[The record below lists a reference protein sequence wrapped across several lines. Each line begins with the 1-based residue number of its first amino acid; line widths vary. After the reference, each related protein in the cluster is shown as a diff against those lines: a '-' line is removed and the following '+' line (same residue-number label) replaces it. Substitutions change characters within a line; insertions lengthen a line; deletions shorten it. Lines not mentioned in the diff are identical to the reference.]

1 MARRRQDYAGDANPE
16 ICNTPFALSKAVGRR
31 RRVKR
36 VPMNLIDISWPISQ
50 NMTAYKDKK
59 VVAIEHTKTFKQDNV
74 RETMLHLGSHTGTH
88 VDAPAHFL
96 ENGKSIDQIP
106 LDMFIG
112 SCTVLDLTNVEE
124 RIVLEDLEQETIEK
138 DSIVLFK
145 TRNSFLSP
153 EAAFNASFIYLTLS
167 GAQYL
172 VKKRVKAVGVDYLG
186 IERSQPNHET
196 HTELLRNNVGII
208 EGLRLQGVEPG
219 NYTLWCLPLNVVG
232 IEAAPARAVLVP

>member
-1 MARRRQDYAGDANPE
+1 MKL
-16 ICNTPFALSKAVGRR
+16 F
-31 RRVKR
+31 
-36 VPMNLIDISWPISQ
+36 DISWPISQ

-59 VVAIEHTKTFKQDNV
+59 IVTIDSTKTFEKDNA
-74 RETMLHLGSHTGTH
+74 RETVLRLGSHTGTH

-96 ENGKSIDQIP
+96 QDGKSIDQIP

-112 SCTVLDLTNVEE
+112 PCTVLDMTNVEE
-124 RIVLEDLEQETIEK
+124 RIAFEDLEQETIEK

-153 EAAFNASFIYLTLS
+153 EAAFNRSFIYLALS

-172 VKKRVKAVGVDYLG
+172 VEKKVKAVGIDYLG
-186 IERSQPNHET
+186 IERSQPQHET